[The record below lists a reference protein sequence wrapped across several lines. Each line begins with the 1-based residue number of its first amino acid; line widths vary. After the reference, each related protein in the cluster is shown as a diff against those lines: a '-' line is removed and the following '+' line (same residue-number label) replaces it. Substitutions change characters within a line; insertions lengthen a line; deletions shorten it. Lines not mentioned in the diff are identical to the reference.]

1 MSIAENKRRVAYI
14 NEMIESGHAAELVA
28 EGEAY
33 HTEQLASIARAVC
46 AREEVRV
53 VLICGPSSSGKTS
66 TSHKLCLELL
76 AQGKQ
81 PVALSLDNWY
91 VDGSLTPLKEDGT
104 KDYESVY
111 AIDLK
116 QLEEDLKALIAGKEI
131 ALPTFNFAE
140 EKREYQGETLQLESD
155 AILVLEGIH
164 ALNPILTEHIDA
176 SCKYKIYAAPMSP
189 VSLDGESWIPT
200 HVHRL
205 LRRMSRDL
213 RTRGKSPQMTIAS
226 WRDVREGEAKWIEP
240 FQKEADALFDT
251 SMTYELPAIRYTVE
265 TALQTVPASANEYKI
280 AEQLLYYLSFFE
292 GLEAS
297 FIPRTSILREFIGG
311 SQFNVG

>member
-1 MSIAENKRRVAYI
+1 MLIPENKRRVAYI
-14 NEMIESGHAAELVA
+14 NEMIESGYAAQLVA

-33 HTEQLASIARAVC
+33 HDAQLSAIAHTIC

-53 VLICGPSSSGKTS
+53 VLIAGPSSSGKTS

-91 VDGSLTPLKEDGT
+91 VDGTLTPLKEDGT

-140 EKREYQGETLQLESD
+140 EKREYQGDTLRLEKD
-155 AILVLEGIH
+155 AILVIEGIH

-176 SCKYKIYAAPMSP
+176 ACKFKIYAAPMSP
-189 VSLDGESWIPT
+189 VSLDGERWIPT
-200 HVHRL
+200 YVHRL

-213 RTRGKSPQMTIAS
+213 RTRGKSPLVTIAS
-226 WRDVREGEAKWIEP
+226 WPSVREGEEKWIEP
-240 FQKEADALFDT
+240 FRKEADAQFDT
-251 SMTYELPAIRYTVE
+251 SMLYELPAIRYTVE
-265 TALQTVPASANEYKI
+265 TALQTVPAAAEEYRI
-280 AEQLLYYLSFFE
+280 AERLLFYLSFFE

-297 FIPRTSILREFIGG
+297 YIPRTSILREFIGG

>member
-1 MSIAENKRRVAYI
+1 MIQEEKRRVAYI
-14 NEMIESGHAAELVA
+14 NEMIESGRAAELVA

-33 HTEQLASIARAVC
+33 HAAQLSHIAQAIGS
-46 AREEVRV
+46 REETRV
-53 VLICGPSSSGKTS
+53 VLIAGPSSSGKTT
-66 TSHKLCLELL
+66 TSHRLCLELL
-76 AQGKQ
+76 AHERQ

-91 VDGSLTPLKEDGT
+91 VDGSLTPRDENGQ

-111 AIDLK
+111 AIDLA
-116 QLEEDLKALIAGKEI
+116 QLESDLKALIAGKEI

-140 EKREYQGETLQLESD
+140 EKREYLGDTLRLEKN
-155 AILVLEGIH
+155 AIMVIEGIH

-176 SCKYKIYAAPMSP
+176 ACKFKVYAAPMSP
-189 VSLDGESWIPT
+189 VSLDGETWIPT
-200 HVHRL
+200 YVHRL

-213 RTRGKSPQMTIAS
+213 RTRGKSPQTTIAS
-226 WRDVREGEAKWIEP
+226 WLSVREGEKKWIEP
-240 FQKEADALFDT
+240 FRSEADMEFDT

-265 TALQTVPASANEYKI
+265 TALQTVPAVAEEYKV